1 MVIWSGLGCD
11 PSSLP
16 CCWARPTESSTT
28 ASIPSI
34 PYLKT
39 ELSLSPT
46 QATLAYVFMEATIPG
61 SPELE
66 RNRSK

>member
-1 MVIWSGLGCD
+1 MVWSGLGCD

-16 CCWARPTESSTT
+16 CGWARPTESSPA
-28 ASIPSI
+28 ASIRFI
-34 PYLKT
+34 LYLKT

-46 QATLAYVFMEATIPG
+46 QATLACVFMEATIPG

-66 RNRSK
+66 SNRPK